1 MIYITGDMHGDE
13 SRFFSKE
20 MRRLKEG
27 DTLIVCGDFGF
38 IWDDSNKEKK
48 FLEFIGS
55 RKFNIGFVD
64 GTHENFDLL
73 KKYRETVWKGGR
85 VHRIAKNL
93 FHLERGQIFNIDGLR
108 LFTFGGGE
116 SGDREMRSEHKTW
129 WRDELPSAGE
139 MEEGAENIDEAGCEV
154 DIIITHE
161 PPSLVK
167 SAMMLRGGRPCRVS
181 RLNGYLEELNRSC
194 RFQQWYFGY
203 MHEDRVIT
211 PLHTAVFM
219 EILPVTCRSQVAGK
233 WQMETDQREVM
244 EAFEELAAQPVMET
258 EAQPEPV
265 AAQMTFDA
273 VFEPFQEREPDTE
286 ELLTEPEKEEPVE
299 GQMTLEEAQTE
310 VQKAVE
316 TAEEKESPTLQ
327 QIFSADPVPA
337 KRQEMADRF
346 TAFDALFGGED
357 EAEKRPKKKK
367 LFGRVKNSRPQV
379 KQEKED
385 VYFTLLGGK
394 DE

>member
-154 DIIITHE
+154 DIIITHAFF
-161 PPSLVK
+161 PVVAAHVK
-167 SAMMLRGGRPCRVS
+167 AEQDQIPLFGWADDGWLTLCNSPTVNHADVVNWFIDMRRRGFKIRQVGHDRKFCREYFVAMKNARFKIIDQPQYYYKKSEGFRHIEAAAKDGRLYYLHSEAYEYCVENVSAIEKTDDMIQYDKVQPEHRIDLFDASVFACIR
-181 RLNGYLEELNRSC
+181 YLENMEL
-194 RFQQWYFGY
+194 QKK
-203 MHEDRVIT
+203 
-211 PLHTAVFM
+211 
-219 EILPVTCRSQVAGK
+219 GK
-233 WQMETDQREVM
+233 EWWNG
-244 EAFEELAAQPVMET
+244 
-258 EAQPEPV
+258 
-265 AAQMTFDA
+265 
-273 VFEPFQEREPDTE
+273 
-286 ELLTEPEKEEPVE
+286 KEN
-299 GQMTLEEAQTE
+299 A
-310 VQKAVE
+310 
-316 TAEEKESPTLQ
+316 
-327 QIFSADPVPA
+327 
-337 KRQEMADRF
+337 
-346 TAFDALFGGED
+346 
-357 EAEKRPKKKK
+357 
-367 LFGRVKNSRPQV
+367 
-379 KQEKED
+379 
-385 VYFTLLGGK
+385 
-394 DE
+394 